1 VAGILMFTGLIEA
14 MGVVKENHAFP
25 HGCRLILSVP
35 FQNIVAGESI
45 AVDGV
50 CLTALDSGSEEV
62 AFDVST
68 ETLSKTHLS
77 ILKTGGLV
85 NLERAMQVSSRLGGH
100 YVSGH
105 VDTTAQIISFEPIDS
120 YVKLCVG
127 GFSQKQKAFLITKG
141 SITLNG
147 VSLTIN
153 DVNDDQI
160 ELMLVPHTLQNTNLS
175 KMQVGQVVNIEFDY
189 MMRII
194 AHQLN
199 CFLNSIEMKA
209 LIEKS
214 IKDLS

>member
-1 VAGILMFTGLIEA
+1 MFTGLIEA
-14 MGVVKENHAFP
+14 IGLVKENQALEN
-25 HGCRLILSVP
+25 GCRLILSVP
-35 FQNIVAGESI
+35 FQDIVAGESI

-50 CLTALDSGSEEV
+50 CLTALESGSDIV

-68 ETLSKTHLS
+68 ESLSKTHLS
-77 ILKTGGLV
+77 FLKSGDVV

-105 VDTTAQIISFEPIDS
+105 IDTTAQIISFEPIDS

-127 GFSQKQKAFLITKG
+127 GFSEKQKAFLITKG

-153 DVNDDQI
+153 NVTDDHI

-175 KMQVGQVVNIEFDY
+175 KMQVGQVVNVEFDY
-189 MMRII
+189 MMRVI

-199 CFLNSIEMKA
+199 CFLDSTEMKA

>member
-1 VAGILMFTGLIEA
+1 MFTGLIEA
-14 MGVVKENHAFP
+14 VGIVKENHVSE
-25 HGCRLILSVP
+25 HGARLIITVP
-35 FQNIVAGESI
+35 FQDIIAGESI

-50 CLTALDSGSEEV
+50 CLTALENGENETS
-62 AFDVST
+62 FDVSL
-68 ETLSKTHLS
+68 ETLNKTHLAH
-77 ILKTGGLV
+77 LKPLDYV

-105 VDTTAQIISFEPIDS
+105 VDTTAQIISFEAIDT

-127 GFSQKQKAFLITKG
+127 GFSEKQKAFLITKG

-153 DVNDDQI
+153 QVLDSHI
-160 ELMLVPHTLQNTNLS
+160 ELMLVPHTLQNTNFMN
-175 KMQVGQVVNIEFDY
+175 MQVGQVVNVEFDY

-194 AHQLN
+194 AHQLD
-199 CFLNSIEMKA
+199 CLFNSIDMKA
-209 LIEKS
+209 MIEKS